1 MNILVCFTA
10 IPDLEMMIDEDWVV
24 DENLQIDV
32 GFLKQSLN
40 CFDESALEIALKF
53 SDAARKRH
61 VPLNLGALTIASPEV
76 TPILKTLIAL
86 RFDRVV
92 RIDSSEDIRFNSMA
106 VASMLSQYVFKHA
119 PQDVLLMGRQSGIG
133 ENAKTPLLVAEML
146 GWPCITQVTEIEPLD
161 KNHLTVTCQVD
172 DGRLKQTIQT
182 PCVMSVGN
190 APNSYMRIPTLK
202 DRMQFGKR
210 SVEVLSAQDFEPLGE
225 GIELVSLE
233 VINHERPGILVEGAT
248 PEEKAR
254 KLYKSFL
261 EERLKNFDFQS
272 STHRV
277 FCQHRCSG

>member
-32 GFLKQSLN
+32 SFLQQSLN
-40 CFDESALEIALKF
+40 CFDESALEIALKL
-53 SDAARKRH
+53 SDAARKLH
-61 VPLNLGALTIASPEV
+61 VPLNLGALTIAGPEV
-76 TPILKTLIAL
+76 TAILKTLMAL

-92 RIDSSEDIRFNSMA
+92 RIDNCEDLRFDSMA
-106 VASMLSQYVFKHA
+106 IASMLSRYVFKHA

-133 ENAKTPLLVAEML
+133 ENAKTPLLTAEIL
-146 GWPCITQVTEIEPLD
+146 GWPCITQVTAVELLD
-161 KNHLTVTCQVD
+161 QTHLTVTSQVD
-172 DGRLKQTIQT
+172 DGRLQQTIQT

-202 DRMQFGKR
+202 DRIQFGKR
-210 SVEVLSAQDFEPLGE
+210 SVEVLHASDFEPFDE

-233 VINHERPGILVEGAT
+233 VINNERPGILIEGAT

-261 EERLKNFDFQS
+261 AERLTKL
-272 STHRV
+272 
-277 FCQHRCSG
+277 